1 MSVNPP
7 SQMPDLLPELV
18 FRQAE
23 RTPAAPA
30 LVMRDAVANYEMLAK
45 QVRAFARVLLQ
56 EGLAAGDRVGVF
68 LDKRFE
74 TVFAKFGTS
83 AAGCTF
89 VPINPLFRPRHVG
102 HVLRD
107 CNARVLVTSGDRLG
121 AIEPVLAECPD
132 LALVILVEGEGRP
145 MDGLRLVSW
154 REALAAAAG
163 CTRPAHRRIDSDMTA
178 IFYTSGSTGMPKGVV
193 LSHRNLVVGARS
205 VSTYLGNHA
214 GDRLLAALPLSFDAG
229 FSQLTTAFTVGASVV
244 LLNYLMPRDVI
255 NAIVRH
261 GITGLTGVPPLYI
274 QLAQSP
280 WPDPVPSTLRYI
292 ANTGGR
298 MPGATLARLRQLLP
312 STQVFLMYGL
322 TEAFRSTYLPPSE
335 VDRRPDS
342 MGKAIPNVE
351 VMVVDAEGRP
361 CPPGVEGELV
371 HRGPLVSLGYWN
383 DPVRTAERFKPAP
396 GQPKGLCLPEIA
408 VWSGD
413 VVKTDEEGF
422 LYFVGRRDDMIKTS
436 GNRVSPTE
444 VEEVVHASGLVKE
457 VAAIGAP
464 HPTLGQAIVLY
475 VTARDGATVDV
486 EALIAECRKQL
497 PVFMVPHKVVER
509 PTMPINANGKID
521 RSLLRQEADGLFQQ
535 AEA

>member
-1 MSVNPP
+1 MTDLL
-7 SQMPDLLPELV
+7 PDLLPDLV

-23 RTPAAPA
+23 RSPEATA
-30 LVMRDAVANYEMLAK
+30 LVARDAGLAYGALAER
-45 QVRAFARVLLQ
+45 VRGFARVLLQ
-56 EGLAAGDRVGVF
+56 AGLAPGDRVGVF
-68 LDKRFE
+68 LDKRVE
-74 TVFAKFGTS
+74 TVVAKFGAA

-107 CNARVLVTSGDRLG
+107 CNARVLVTSGDRL
-121 AIEPVLAECPD
+121 ATVAAVLADCRD
-132 LALVILVEGEGRP
+132 LALVVLVEGAAPEAPAPGA
-145 MDGLRLVSW
+145 LRIVSW
-154 REALAAAAG
+154 EEALAESAG
-163 CTRPAHRRIDSDMTA
+163 CTRPPHRRIDADMTA

-205 VSTYLGNHA
+205 VSTYLENHA

-274 QLAQSP
+274 QLAQSA
-280 WPDPVPSTLRYI
+280 WPDPAPTSLRYV

-298 MPGATLARLRQLLP
+298 MPGATLAKLRERLPGTRF
-312 STQVFLMYGL
+312 FLMYGL

-351 VMVVDAEGRP
+351 VMVVDANGRP
-361 CPPGVEGELV
+361 CAPGEEGELV

-383 DPVRTAERFKPAP
+383 DPARTAERFKPAP
-396 GQPKGLCLPEIA
+396 GQPAGLCLPEIA

-413 VVKTDEEGF
+413 VVRTDDEGF

-444 VEEVVHASGLVKE
+444 VEEVVHGTGLVKE

-464 HPTLGQAIVLY
+464 HEMLGQGIVLY
-475 VTARDGATVDV
+475 VTARDGVPVDV
-486 EALIAECRKQL
+486 DALLAECRSQL
-497 PVFMVPHKVVER
+497 PAFMVPHAVVVR

-521 RSLLRQEADGLFQQ
+521 RSLLRDEAGGTFVRDG
-535 AEA
+535 A